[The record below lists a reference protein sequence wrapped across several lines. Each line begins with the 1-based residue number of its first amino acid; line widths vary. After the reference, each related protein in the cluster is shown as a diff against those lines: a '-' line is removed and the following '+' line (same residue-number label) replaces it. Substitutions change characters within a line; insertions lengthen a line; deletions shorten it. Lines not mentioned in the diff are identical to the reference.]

1 MHSKI
6 GPELCWRVAFK
17 APFSEFG
24 GGLKMCTLTFI
35 PKPQG
40 YLLGMNRDERLTRET
55 AFSPEAIT
63 ASNISAVYP
72 RESGGGTWIG
82 SNAAGITFA
91 LLNQNP
97 GAQAREKERSRG
109 EIIPALLESTR
120 FPNAMRRFQHLYL
133 HGMLPFVL
141 VGIFPAEQI
150 ISQCQ
155 WDGNGLKFLR
165 IGWDVRHWF
174 SSGVSDEMARKVRG
188 STCYEAW
195 RRRDAG
201 SVEWL
206 RGLHASHSPARG
218 SFSICVHRPD
228 AATVSYTEASF
239 IGSALSMRY
248 HAGHACQA
256 LGRFDAEV
264 DLHATSQI
272 ATAS

>member
-1 MHSKI
+1 
-6 GPELCWRVAFK
+6 
-17 APFSEFG
+17 
-24 GGLKMCTLTFI
+24 MCTLTFI

-40 YLLGMNRDERLTRET
+40 YLLGMNRDERLTRELALAPVPIT
-55 AFSPEAIT
+55 T
-63 ASNISAVYP
+63 ASLPAVYP

-97 GAQAREKERSRG
+97 GPQASVKERSRG
-109 EIIPALLESTR
+109 EIIPALMESPH
-120 FPNAMRRFQHLYL
+120 FSEAMRRFQQTDLRRL
-133 HGMLPFVL
+133 LPFVL

-155 WDGNGLKFLR
+155 WDGNELKFLR

-188 STCYEAW
+188 STCYESW

-201 SVEWL
+201 SAEWL
-206 RGLHASHSPARG
+206 RGLHASHSPVRG

-228 AATVSYTEASF
+228 AATVSYTEVAY
-239 IGSALSMRY
+239 GGGELTMRY
-248 HAGHACQA
+248 HAGHPCQA

-264 DLHATSQI
+264 NLPTAAPI
-272 ATAS
+272 AAAS

>member
-1 MHSKI
+1 
-6 GPELCWRVAFK
+6 
-17 APFSEFG
+17 
-24 GGLKMCTLTFI
+24 MCTLTFI

-55 AFSPEAIT
+55 ALAPVPVT
-63 ASNISAVYP
+63 TLRLPAVYP
-72 RESGGGTWIG
+72 RESAGGTWIG

-97 GAQAREKERSRG
+97 GPQAKTKERSRG
-109 EIIPALLESTR
+109 EIIPALLESSR
-120 FPNAMRRFQHLYL
+120 FPGAIRRFQHLEL
-133 HGMLPFVL
+133 RGMLPFVL
-141 VGIFPAEQI
+141 IGIFPAEQI

-155 WDGNGLKFLR
+155 WDGNELKFLR

-201 SVEWL
+201 SAEWL
-206 RGLHASHSPARG
+206 RGLHASHSPVRG

-228 AATVSYTEASF
+228 AATVSYTEVAF
-239 IGSALSMRY
+239 TGSDLSMRY
-248 HAGHACQA
+248 HASHPCQA

-264 DLHATSQI
+264 DLQTTSPI
-272 ATAS
+272 AVAS

>member
-1 MHSKI
+1 
-6 GPELCWRVAFK
+6 
-17 APFSEFG
+17 
-24 GGLKMCTLTFI
+24 MCTLTFI

-40 YLLGMNRDERLTRET
+40 YLLGMNRDERLTREL
-55 AFSPEAIT
+55 ALPPAQVT
-63 ASNISAVYP
+63 ASSLPAVYP

-97 GAQAREKERSRG
+97 GPQSPMKERSRG
-109 EIIPALLESTR
+109 EIIPALMESMR
-120 FPNAMRRFQHLYL
+120 FPHAMRRFQQLDL
-133 HGMLPFVL
+133 RGMLPFVL
-141 VGIFPAEQI
+141 IGIFPAEQI

-155 WDGNGLKFLR
+155 WEGNELRFLR

-201 SVEWL
+201 SAEWL
-206 RGLHASHSPARG
+206 RGLHASHSPVRG

-228 AATVSYTEASF
+228 AATVSYTEVVF
-239 IGSALSMRY
+239 TGGDLTMRY
-248 HAGHACQA
+248 HAGHPCQA
-256 LGRFDAEV
+256 LGRFDAEINLQA
-264 DLHATSQI
+264 DSPI
-272 ATAS
+272 AAAS

>member
-1 MHSKI
+1 
-6 GPELCWRVAFK
+6 
-17 APFSEFG
+17 
-24 GGLKMCTLTFI
+24 MCTLTFI

-55 AFSPEAIT
+55 ALAPVPVT
-63 ASNISAVYP
+63 TLRLPAVYP
-72 RESGGGTWIG
+72 RESAGGTWIG

-97 GAQAREKERSRG
+97 GPQAKTKERSRG
-109 EIIPALLESTR
+109 EIIPALLESSR
-120 FPNAMRRFQHLYL
+120 FPGAIRRFQHLEL
-133 HGMLPFVL
+133 RGMLPFVL
-141 VGIFPAEQI
+141 IGIFPAEQI

-155 WDGNGLKFLR
+155 WDGNELKFLR

-201 SVEWL
+201 SAEWL
-206 RGLHASHSPARG
+206 RGLHASHSPVRG

-228 AATVSYTEASF
+228 AATVSYTEVAC
-239 IGSALSMRY
+239 GGGELTMRY
-248 HAGHACQA
+248 HAGHPCQA

-264 DLHATSQI
+264 NLH
-272 ATAS
+272 TASPIAAAS

>member
-1 MHSKI
+1 
-6 GPELCWRVAFK
+6 
-17 APFSEFG
+17 
-24 GGLKMCTLTFI
+24 MCTLTFI

-40 YLLGMNRDERLTRET
+40 YLLGMNRDERLTREL
-55 AFSPEAIT
+55 ALAPEPT
-63 ASNISAVYP
+63 TISGLPVVYP
-72 RESGGGTWIG
+72 RESSGGTWIG

-97 GAQAREKERSRG
+97 GPQSKAKERSRG
-109 EIIPALLESTR
+109 EIIPAILSASR
-120 FPNAMRRFQHLYL
+120 FPEAMRLFQQLDL
-133 HGMLPFVL
+133 RGMLPFAL

-150 ISQCQ
+150 ISQCR
-155 WDGNGLKFLR
+155 WDGNEVQFLR
-165 IGWDVRHWF
+165 IGWDFRHWF

-201 SVEWL
+201 SAEWL

-228 AATVSYTEASF
+228 AATVSYTEAVLTGRT
-239 IGSALSMRY
+239 ISMRY
-248 HAGHACQA
+248 HAGYPCQA

-264 DLHATSQI
+264 NLQTTPQI
-272 ATAS
+272 AAAS

>member
-1 MHSKI
+1 
-6 GPELCWRVAFK
+6 
-17 APFSEFG
+17 
-24 GGLKMCTLTFI
+24 MCTLTFI

-40 YLLGMNRDERLTRET
+40 YLLGMNRDERLTREL
-55 AFSPEAIT
+55 ALAPEPIT
-63 ASNISAVYP
+63 TLRFPAVYP
-72 RESGGGTWIG
+72 RESAGGTWIG

-97 GAQAREKERSRG
+97 GPQAKMKQRSRG
-109 EIIPALLESTR
+109 EIIPALLESSR
-120 FPNAMRRFQHLYL
+120 FPEAMRRFQHLEL

-155 WDGNGLKFLR
+155 WDGSELKFLR

-201 SVEWL
+201 SAEWL
-206 RGLHASHSPARG
+206 RGLHASHSPVRG

-228 AATVSYTEASF
+228 AATVSYTETAF
-239 IGSALSMRY
+239 TGSQLAMRY
-248 HAGHACQA
+248 HAGYPCQA

-264 DLHATSQI
+264 NLQRASQI
-272 ATAS
+272 AAAS

>member
-1 MHSKI
+1 
-6 GPELCWRVAFK
+6 
-17 APFSEFG
+17 
-24 GGLKMCTLTFI
+24 MCTLTFI
-35 PKPQG
+35 PKPNG
-40 YLLGMNRDERLTRET
+40 YLLGMNRDERLTREP
-55 AFSPEAIT
+55 ALAPEATT
-63 ASNISAVYP
+63 ASNVSAVYP

-97 GAQAREKERSRG
+97 GPQAKVKERSRG
-109 EIIPALLESTR
+109 EIIPAILASSR
-120 FPNAMRRFQHLYL
+120 FPEAMRGFQQLDL

-155 WDGNGLKFLR
+155 WDGDGLKFLR

-201 SVEWL
+201 SAEWL
-206 RGLHASHSPARG
+206 RGLHASHSPVRG
-218 SFSICVHRPD
+218 SFSVCVHRPD
-228 AATVSYTEASF
+228 AATVSYTEIAFS
-239 IGSALSMRY
+239 GGVLSMRY
-248 HAGHACQA
+248 HAGHPCQA

-264 DLHATSQI
+264 ALEKPSQI
-272 ATAS
+272 AVAS

>member
-1 MHSKI
+1 
-6 GPELCWRVAFK
+6 
-17 APFSEFG
+17 
-24 GGLKMCTLTFI
+24 MCTLTFI

-40 YLLGMNRDERLTRET
+40 YLLGMNRDERLTREP
-55 AFSPEAIT
+55 ALAPVAIT
-63 ASNISAVYP
+63 NAGLSAVYP
-72 RESGGGTWIG
+72 RESSGGTWIG

-97 GAQAREKERSRG
+97 GPQSQVKERSRG
-109 EIIPALLESTR
+109 EIIPAILSSSR
-120 FPNAMRRFQHLYL
+120 FPVAMRRFQHVDLRGL
-133 HGMLPFVL
+133 LPFVL

-155 WDGNGLKFLR
+155 WDGNELKFLR

-201 SVEWL
+201 SAEWL
-206 RGLHASHSPARG
+206 RGLHASHSPVRG

-228 AATVSYTEASF
+228 VPTVSYTEV
-239 IGSALSMRY
+239 ALSGGDLTMRY
-248 HAGHACQA
+248 HAGHPCQA

-264 DLHATSQI
+264 NLQTTAPI
-272 ATAS
+272 AAAS

>member
-1 MHSKI
+1 
-6 GPELCWRVAFK
+6 
-17 APFSEFG
+17 
-24 GGLKMCTLTFI
+24 MCTLTFI
-35 PKPQG
+35 PKPNG
-40 YLLGMNRDERLTRET
+40 YLLGMNRDERLTREL
-55 AFSPEAIT
+55 ALSPVPITT
-63 ASNISAVYP
+63 ASLSAVYP

-97 GAQAREKERSRG
+97 GPQASVKERSRG
-109 EIIPALLESTR
+109 EIIPALMESAH
-120 FPNAMRRFQHLYL
+120 FSEAMRRFQQTDLRRL
-133 HGMLPFVL
+133 LPFVL

-155 WDGNGLKFLR
+155 WDGNELKFLR

-201 SVEWL
+201 SAEWL
-206 RGLHASHSPARG
+206 RGLHASHSPVRG

-228 AATVSYTEASF
+228 AATVSYTEVAY
-239 IGSALSMRY
+239 GGGNLTMRY
-248 HAGHACQA
+248 HAGHPCQA

-264 DLHATSQI
+264 NLP
-272 ATAS
+272 TASPIAAAS

>member
-1 MHSKI
+1 VVFI
-6 GPELCWRVAFK
+6 ARAQR
-17 APFSEFG
+17 FG
-24 GGLKMCTLTFI
+24 GGPKMCTLTFI
-35 PKPQG
+35 PKPNG
-40 YLLGMNRDERLTRET
+40 YLLGMNRDERLTREL
-55 AFSPEAIT
+55 ALAPVAIT
-63 ASNISAVYP
+63 TASLPAVYP

-97 GAQAREKERSRG
+97 GSQASVKERSRG
-109 EIIPALLESTR
+109 EIIPALMESPH
-120 FPNAMRRFQHLYL
+120 FSEAMRRFQQTDLRRL
-133 HGMLPFVL
+133 LPFVL

-155 WDGNGLKFLR
+155 WDGNELKFLR

-201 SVEWL
+201 SAEWL
-206 RGLHASHSPARG
+206 RGLHASHSPVRG

-228 AATVSYTEASF
+228 AATVSYTEVAY
-239 IGSALSMRY
+239 GGGNLTMRY
-248 HAGHACQA
+248 HAGHPCQA

-264 DLHATSQI
+264 NLP
-272 ATAS
+272 TASPIAAAS

>member
-1 MHSKI
+1 
-6 GPELCWRVAFK
+6 
-17 APFSEFG
+17 
-24 GGLKMCTLTFI
+24 MCTLTFI

-40 YLLGMNRDERLTRET
+40 YLLGMNRDERLTREL
-55 AFSPEAIT
+55 ALAPVAIT
-63 ASNISAVYP
+63 TASLSAVYP

-97 GAQAREKERSRG
+97 GPQASVKERSRG
-109 EIIPALLESTR
+109 EIIPALMESPH
-120 FPNAMRRFQHLYL
+120 FPEAMRRFQQTDLRRL
-133 HGMLPFVL
+133 LPFVL

-155 WDGNGLKFLR
+155 WDGNELKFLR

-201 SVEWL
+201 SAEWL
-206 RGLHASHSPARG
+206 RGLHASHSPVRG

-228 AATVSYTEASF
+228 AATVSYTEVAH
-239 IGSALSMRY
+239 GGGELTMRY
-248 HAGHACQA
+248 HAGHPCQA

-264 DLHATSQI
+264 NLP
-272 ATAS
+272 TASPIAAAS

>member
-1 MHSKI
+1 MA
-6 GPELCWRVAFK
+6 RAQR
-17 APFSEFG
+17 FG
-24 GGLKMCTLTFI
+24 GGPKMCTLTFI

-40 YLLGMNRDERLTRET
+40 YLLGMNRDERLTREL
-55 AFSPEAIT
+55 ALAPVPIT
-63 ASNISAVYP
+63 AASLPAVYP

-97 GAQAREKERSRG
+97 GPQASVKERSRG
-109 EIIPALLESTR
+109 EIIPALMESPH
-120 FPNAMRRFQHLYL
+120 FSEAMRRFQQTDLRRL
-133 HGMLPFVL
+133 LPFVL

-155 WDGNGLKFLR
+155 WDGNELKFLR

-188 STCYEAW
+188 STCYESW

-201 SVEWL
+201 SAEWL
-206 RGLHASHSPARG
+206 RWLHASHSPVRG

-228 AATVSYTEASF
+228 AATVSYTEVAY
-239 IGSALSMRY
+239 GGGELTMRY
-248 HAGHACQA
+248 HAGHPCQA

-264 DLHATSQI
+264 NLP
-272 ATAS
+272 TASPIAAAS

>member
-1 MHSKI
+1 
-6 GPELCWRVAFK
+6 
-17 APFSEFG
+17 
-24 GGLKMCTLTFI
+24 MCTLTFI
-35 PKPQG
+35 PKPNG
-40 YLLGMNRDERLTRET
+40 YLLGMNRDERLTREL
-55 AFSPEAIT
+55 ALAPVAIT
-63 ASNISAVYP
+63 TASLPAVYP

-97 GAQAREKERSRG
+97 GPQASVKERSRG
-109 EIIPALLESTR
+109 EIIPALMESPH
-120 FPNAMRRFQHLYL
+120 FSEAMRRFQQTDLRRL
-133 HGMLPFVL
+133 LPFVL

-155 WDGNGLKFLR
+155 WDGNELKFLR

-201 SVEWL
+201 SAEWL
-206 RGLHASHSPARG
+206 RGLHASHSPVRG

-228 AATVSYTEASF
+228 AATVSYTEVAY
-239 IGSALSMRY
+239 GGGNLTMRY
-248 HAGHACQA
+248 HAGHPCQA

-264 DLHATSQI
+264 NLP
-272 ATAS
+272 TASPIAAAS